1 MEQRA
6 VGRFAPSPSGRLHL
20 GNLFCFLLAWL
31 SARRQGGRILL
42 RIEDL
47 DPARSK
53 RAYSEQLQRDLAFLG
68 LAWDEG
74 GLDADGP
81 HAPYE
86 QSRRGEFYQQILNR
100 LRAQGLVYPCFCSRA
115 QIHAASA
122 PHAADGEVVYP
133 GSCRNL
139 TDDEIRRRSLAR
151 APALRLMVPDEEI
164 SFDDLHYGR
173 CSQNLARECG
183 DFILRRSDGVFA
195 YQLAVVADDA
205 AMGVTEVVRG
215 RDLLASTPRQL
226 YLYRLLG
233 APAPRFGHLPLL
245 LAPDGRRLSKR
256 DADLSLDALVA
267 RGLSA
272 AAITGALGYAA
283 GLLDRPEPATPD
295 ELVPL
300 FSWDKLPREDVRL
313 PAALF

>member
-1 MEQRA
+1 MEQP

-47 DPARSK
+47 DPARS
-53 RAYSEQLQRDLAFLG
+53 RREYSEQLQRDLAFLG
-68 LAWDEG
+68 LFWDEG
-74 GLDADGP
+74 GLDAAGP

-86 QSRRGEFYQQILNR
+86 QSRRSALYEQALSQLQQH
-100 LRAQGLVYPCFCSRA
+100 GLVYPCFCSRA
-115 QIHAASA
+115 QLHAASA
-122 PHAADGEVVYP
+122 PHASDGEVVYP

-139 TDDEIRRRSLAR
+139 TDEEVRLRAKTR

-164 SFDDLHYGR
+164 VFEDLHYGH
-173 CSQNLARECG
+173 CSQNLAKECG
-183 DFILRRSDGVFA
+183 DFILRRSDKVFA
-195 YQLAVVADDA
+195 YQLAVVVDDA
-205 AMGVTEVVRG
+205 AMGVSEVVRG
-215 RDLLASTPRQL
+215 RDLLCSTPRQL

-233 APAPRFGHLPLL
+233 IPAPRFGHLPLL

-256 DADLSLDALVA
+256 DADLSLDALRA

-272 AAITGALGYAA
+272 EQITGALGYAA
-283 GLLDRPEPATPD
+283 GLLDRPEPAGP
-295 ELVPL
+295 EQLVSL

-313 PAALF
+313 PAFLF

>member
-1 MEQRA
+1 MAQQA

-31 SARRQGGRILL
+31 SARQQGGRIIL

-53 RAYSEQLQRDLAFLG
+53 REYTEQLQRDLALLG
-68 LAWDEG
+68 LVWDEG
-74 GLDADGP
+74 GLDAAGP

-86 QSRRGEFYQQILNR
+86 QSRRAALYEQALAQ
-100 LRAQGLVYPCFCSRA
+100 LRAQELVYPCFCSRA
-115 QIHAASA
+115 QLHAASA
-122 PHAADGEVVYP
+122 PHAADGEVVYA
-133 GSCRNL
+133 GTCRNL
-139 TDDEIRRRSLAR
+139 TDEEIRRRTLVR
-151 APALRLMVPDEEI
+151 PPALRLRVPDEEMV
-164 SFDDLHYGR
+164 FQDLHYGKTT
-173 CSQNLARECG
+173 QNLAQACG

-195 YQLAVVADDA
+195 YQLAVVVDDA
-205 AMGVTEVVRG
+205 EMGITEVVRG

-233 APAPRFGHLPLL
+233 FPAPRFGHLPLL

-256 DADLSLDALVA
+256 DDDLSLDALLA
-267 RGLSA
+267 RGLSP
-272 AAITGALGYAA
+272 AAITGALGFAA
-283 GLLDRPEPATPD
+283 GLLERPEPATPD
-295 ELVPL
+295 QLIPL

-313 PAALF
+313 PSSLF

>member
-1 MEQRA
+1 MAQQA

-31 SARRQGGRILL
+31 SVRQQGGRVIL

-53 RAYSEQLQRDLAFLG
+53 REYTEQLQRDLALLG
-68 LAWDEG
+68 LVWDEG
-74 GLDADGP
+74 GLDAAGP

-86 QSRRGEFYQQILNR
+86 QSRRAALYEQALAQ
-100 LRAQGLVYPCFCSRA
+100 LRAQELVYPCFCSRA
-115 QIHAASA
+115 QLHAASA
-122 PHAADGEVVYP
+122 PHAADGEVVYA
-133 GSCRNL
+133 GTCRNL
-139 TDDEIRRRSLAR
+139 TDEEIRRRTLVR
-151 APALRLMVPDEEI
+151 PPALRLRVPDEEMV
-164 SFDDLHYGR
+164 FQDLHYGR
-173 CSQNLARECG
+173 TTQNLAQTCG

-195 YQLAVVADDA
+195 YQLAVVVDDA
-205 AMGVTEVVRG
+205 EMGITEVVRG

-233 APAPRFGHLPLL
+233 FPAPRFGHLPLL

-256 DADLSLDALVA
+256 DDDLSLDALLA
-267 RGLSA
+267 RGLSP
-272 AAITGALGYAA
+272 AAITGALGFAA
-283 GLLDRPEPATPD
+283 GLLERPEPATPD
-295 ELVPL
+295 QLIPL

-313 PAALF
+313 PSSLF

>member
-1 MEQRA
+1 MEQA
-6 VGRFAPSPSGRLHL
+6 VVGRFAPSPSGRLHL

-53 RAYSEQLQRDLAFLG
+53 REYTEQLQRDLAFLG
-68 LAWDEG
+68 LCWDEG
-74 GLDADGP
+74 GLDANGP

-86 QSRRGEFYQQILNR
+86 QSRRTAFYQQALDR
-100 LRAQGLVYPCFCSRA
+100 LREQGLVYPCFCSRA
-115 QIHAASA
+115 QLHAASA
-122 PHAADGEVVYP
+122 PHASDGEVVYP
-133 GSCRNL
+133 GTCRNL
-139 TDDEIRRRSLAR
+139 TEEEIRRRSLVR
-151 APALRLMVPDEEI
+151 SPALRLMVPNEEI
-164 SFDDLHYGR
+164 AFDDLHYGR
-173 CSQNLARECG
+173 CSQNLAQECG

-226 YLYRLLG
+226 YLYRLLC

-256 DADLSLDALVA
+256 DDDLSLDALVA

-283 GLLDRPEPATPD
+283 GLLERPEPASPAQ
-295 ELVPL
+295 LVPL

-313 PAALF
+313 PAFLF